1 MLADRIS
8 TAIGKGFKIP
18 PAPTI
23 AARVAGTSQIVF
35 SHFKNDTPQPG
46 FSTPSAREEAFVFN
60 IPLIAARF
68 SRVCINGNGQSVV
81 QSPGK
86 AYLFDLTARTEVSL
100 DTAYEA
106 VRVHL
111 PQTAI
116 DDLAYER
123 GLRRVGGLHARALG
137 QDDEI
142 LHRLAQAMLP
152 AIANAQQVTTAFVEY
167 LALAF
172 HAHVIYQYGGV
183 PRGAS
188 AKGGLAPWQIRRSC
202 DLIEANLAGDPSIAM
217 LSAECGLSASHFVRA
232 FRASLGLTPHQWI
245 LKRRVERAR
254 TLLAQTG
261 TSLADIALICGF
273 ADQSHLG
280 RVFLR
285 EAGVRPAEWRRRRR

>member
-23 AARVAGTSQIVF
+23 AARIAGTSQVAF
-35 SHFKNDTPQPG
+35 SHFKNDAPQPG
-46 FSTPSAREEAFVFN
+46 FSTPSPREEAFVFK
-60 IPLIAARF
+60 IPLIPARF
-68 SRVCINGNGQSVV
+68 SRVCINGIGQSVL

-100 DTAYEA
+100 DTAYDA

-111 PQTAI
+111 PQATI
-116 DDLAYER
+116 DGLAYEQ
-123 GLRRVGGLHARALG
+123 GLRRIGGLHAAALG
-137 QDDEI
+137 QDDAI
-142 LHRLAQAMLP
+142 LYRLAQAMLP
-152 AIANAQQVTTAFVEY
+152 AIINAQQVTTAFVEY

-183 PRGAS
+183 PRGGS
-188 AKGGLAPWQIRRSC
+188 AKGGPAPWQIRRSC
-202 DLIEANLAGDPSIAM
+202 ELIDANLAGDPSIAM
-217 LSAECGLSASHFVRA
+217 LSAECGLSSSHFARA
-232 FRASLGLTPHQWI
+232 FRASLSMTPHQWI

-254 TLLAQTG
+254 TLLAQTDTG
-261 TSLADIALICGF
+261 LAEIALMCGF
-273 ADQSHLG
+273 SDQSHLG

-285 EAGVRPAEWRRRRR
+285 ETGISPAEWRRRQR

>member
-18 PAPTI
+18 PVPTI
-23 AARVAGTSQIVF
+23 TATLAGTSQIAF
-35 SHFKNDTPQPG
+35 SHFKNGAPQPG
-46 FSTPSAREEAFVFN
+46 FSTPSPREEAFVFN
-60 IPLIAARF
+60 IPLIPARF
-68 SRVCINGNGQSVV
+68 SRVCINGNGQSVI

-100 DTAYEA
+100 DTVYEA

-111 PQTAI
+111 PQAAI
-116 DDLAYER
+116 DNLAYEQ
-123 GLRRVGGLHARALG
+123 GLRRIGGLYAKELG

-142 LHRLAQAMLP
+142 LYRLAQAMLP
-152 AIANAQQVTTAFVEY
+152 AIINAEQVTITFVEH

-172 HAHVIYQYGGV
+172 HTHVIYKYGGV
-183 PRGAS
+183 PRGSS

-202 DLIEANLAGDPSIAM
+202 ELIEANLADDPSIAM

-232 FRASLGLTPHQWI
+232 FRASLSMAPHQWI

-254 TLLAQTG
+254 TLLTQTDTG
-261 TSLADIALICGF
+261 LAEISLMCGF
-273 ADQSHLG
+273 YDQSHLG
-280 RVFLR
+280 RIFRR
-285 EAGVRPAEWRRRRR
+285 ETGISPTEWRRRQR